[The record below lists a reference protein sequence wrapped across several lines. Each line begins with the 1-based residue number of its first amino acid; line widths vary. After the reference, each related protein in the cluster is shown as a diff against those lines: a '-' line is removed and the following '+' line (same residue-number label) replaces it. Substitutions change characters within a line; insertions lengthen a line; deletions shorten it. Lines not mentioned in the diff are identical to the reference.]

1 MEDSNIISL
10 LSTDAR
16 AAIEA
21 ILPKYGAALQGV
33 IYKIVGSQEV
43 TEEVLQDTFVK
54 VWKNAKSYNPSK
66 GRLFTWLLNIARNT
80 AIDRIRSKKFKLHQ
94 RSKSLDATVYDH
106 IAHSEEMQIQDSGLQ
121 NVLHQLDEKYTQ
133 VIDILYFKGYTQQE
147 AAKELDISLGT
158 VKSRV
163 KIAMRELRKM
173 LSSSDL
179 TTVLILQ
186 AIIEYLRACLEY
198 YLPVNQY
205 FPNLTLKI
213 IARLSR

>member
-1 MEDSNIISL
+1 MEDSNIILL

-54 VWKNAKSYNPSK
+54 VWKNAKSYDPSK

-80 AIDRIRSKKFKLHQ
+80 AIDRIRSKKFQIHQ
-94 RSKSLDATVYDH
+94 KSKSLDTNVHDNATY
-106 IAHSEEMQIQDSGLQ
+106 SEEMQVQDSGLQ
-121 NVLHQLDEKYTQ
+121 NVIHQLDEKYTQ

-147 AAKELDISLGT
+147 AAKELDIPLGT

-163 KIAMRELRKM
+163 RIALRELRKM

-179 TTVLILQ
+179 LTFLILQ
-186 AIIEYLRACLEY
+186 SIIEYL
-198 YLPVNQY
+198 
-205 FPNLTLKI
+205 
-213 IARLSR
+213 S